1 MGTLFTF
8 TGNVVVK
15 CQVGW
20 PEDLILRGEFWRN
33 RATVPFRFSSP
44 MHTAGRTSS
53 KLGFNTRQSAGF
65 DAVAHV
71 LPGGTRSEHVDFIE
85 FHHPK
90 LEVYRVYCQEMGKL
104 AQREDATPIGCKRFI
119 AIFGFGGEFF
129 THASRTA
136 STWGTHGSQTTRP
149 FLTLGDLIKKKYKT

>member
-1 MGTLFTF
+1 
-8 TGNVVVK
+8 
-15 CQVGW
+15 
-20 PEDLILRGEFWRN
+20 
-33 RATVPFRFSSP
+33 

-90 LEVYRVYCQEMGKL
+90 LEVYRVYRQEMGKF

-119 AIFGFGGEFF
+119 AIFGCGVNFSPMPLERLRHGEP
-129 THASRTA
+129 TGAKPPGHS
-136 STWGTHGSQTTRP
+136 
-149 FLTLGDLIKKKYKT
+149 